1 MQKLKVF
8 SQVHTIQAEIL
19 THKSKGQ
26 TIGFVPTM
34 GALHLGHI
42 SLVQEAKKQC
52 DVVVVSIFVNPTQFN
67 NQEDLKKYPRT
78 IDADLALLN
87 ESGADLVFTPTI
99 DEIYPKND
107 SYMKLDLG
115 IMDKVM
121 EGKFRPGHFDGVVQ
135 VVKRFFDIVQPNVA
149 CFGKKDFQQLALIKY
164 MTQSYE
170 LPIKII
176 GCEIMRETSGLAMSS
191 RNMRLSEEQ
200 KEDALIIIET
210 LRFAKQNEA
219 KLSPKE
225 LKKQAV
231 LFFQKSKLTL
241 EYLEIVDPSNL
252 KLLSTKWVEGAT
264 CCIAC
269 YCGEVR
275 LIDNMEL
282 V

>member
-149 CFGKKDFQQLALIKY
+149 CFGKKDFQQLAVIKY

-252 KLLSTKWVEGAT
+252 KSLSTKWVEGAT